1 MNILTFKTCVSD
13 RHKLVGM
20 MLRSTFTKG
29 KPKKNISPLLQKLTK
44 SWTEDKK
51 RLSSVQDFE
60 SLHLK
65 SKMALD

>member
-29 KPKKNISPLLQKLTK
+29 KPKKKVLPLLQKLR
-44 SWTEDKK
+44 S
-51 RLSSVQDFE
+51 
-60 SLHLK
+60 
-65 SKMALD
+65 